1 MESDRIPFIVG
12 DNPVHLPWRF
22 LRGRRHRWLIG
33 GAGGLFTPQTP
44 TSRLFG
50 LKLSVFDF
58 STEGKCKIRQR
69 ELFCSTAGNKLLF
82 HILIPLANVQ
92 KAFLV
97 FFFFFSTR
105 HICHYWGFSY
115 RFIYICIFVPCD
127 LF

>member
-12 DNPVHLPWRF
+12 DDPVHLLWRF
-22 LRGRRHRWLIG
+22 LKGRRHRWPIG
-33 GAGGLFTPQTP
+33 RAGALFMPPTP

-58 STEGKCKIRQR
+58 STEGKCKIRRR

-92 KAFLV
+92 KAFFSFL
-97 FFFFFSTR
+97 FFSTR
-105 HICHYWGFSY
+105 HICHRGFSY